1 MPPRSAGVFCYG
13 ERDSGLG
20 PSRDR
25 KRFIPMSKRYTRI
38 IIQGSVLTAS
48 TKKLETPGATAKRRE
63 ARKKKRAAG
72 GKAKMPPAG
81 GAYADRNKGTI
92 SRAVR
97 RSKVN
102 FAQLLGTIKNKPA
115 YHISLV
121 LPTQVPDWE
130 YVVLEHCLRRFSKR
144 LNKLYPN
151 NYQVRIFGWS
161 EEAGLHAHV
170 LVRFGTKSSM
180 AEKERHV
187 REAWETIVNSNA
199 SNIVKMTKFK
209 EGATIGYL
217 TSQDKDDELRVTM
230 QRAGGGR
237 IWSVI
242 NRKNIRWYKKFKLLV
257 NEAEH
262 DEFKRIL
269 RLLIADAGLP
279 QSNRDQLEKADYC
292 LNYLMPSL
300 LRKAR
305 KLFLKWGKRHGA

>member
-1 MPPRSAGVFCYG
+1 
-13 ERDSGLG
+13 
-20 PSRDR
+20 
-25 KRFIPMSKRYTRI
+25 MSKFYTRI
-38 IIQGSVLTAS
+38 TIQGGVLTGS
-48 TKKLETPGATAKRRE
+48 TKKIETPGATAKRRE
-63 ARKKKRAAG
+63 ARKKKRDAS
-72 GKAKMPPAG
+72 GKAKTTPTG

-102 FAQLLGTIKNKPA
+102 FAQLLGTIKNKPT

-121 LPTQVPDWE
+121 LPQRLSDYE
-130 YVVLEHCLRRFSKR
+130 YVVLEDCLRKFCKR
-144 LNKLYPN
+144 LTKLYPG
-151 NYQVRIFGWS
+151 NYQVRILGWS

-170 LVRFGTKSSM
+170 LVRFGFKSPV

-187 REAWETIVNSNA
+187 REAWEAIVKSDKPDL
-199 SNIVKMTKFK
+199 VKMTKFE
-209 EGATIGYL
+209 EGATVGYL
-217 TSQDKDDELRVTM
+217 TSQTKDDELRVAM

-242 NRKNIRWYKKFKLLV
+242 NRKNIRWYKKFELLLD
-257 NEAEH
+257 EAEH
-262 DEFKRIL
+262 AEFKRIL

-305 KLFLKWGKRHGA
+305 KRFLKWRKRHGS